1 MTNLASLMVATDLSA
16 RSDRAVERALLLAA
30 DLRARLTV
38 LHVVDEDL
46 PARIADRYHEEAQA
60 LLTGQLSAASNGK
73 GSIEAKVVFG
83 RGADTILSV
92 AEDREI
98 DLIVLGLHRNETSRP
113 MFLGT
118 TAERV
123 VRAGRW
129 PVLMVKNRAG
139 KGYERIL
146 IGVDFS
152 VFSRGALELAVSA
165 APKAEFYLVHA
176 YDLPFRG
183 LLTGHARAAG
193 SKRYER
199 QLVEHIGDEF
209 ASFVAAAANKPAR
222 CQQLVREGSARQ
234 VLHQELERLAPDLLV
249 IGTHGRTGVS
259 HALLGSVAEDM
270 LNSPPCDVLVAKA
283 W

>member
-1 MTNLASLMVATDLSA
+1 MVATDLSA
-16 RSDRAVERALLLAA
+16 RSDRAVERTLLLAA
-30 DLRARLTV
+30 DLQAKLTV

-46 PARIADRYHEEAQA
+46 PARIADRYRDEAQA
-60 LLTGQLSAASNGK
+60 LLAEQLSAKGN

-118 TAERV
+118 AAERV

-129 PVLMVKNRAG
+129 PVLIVKNRAN

-146 IGVDFS
+146 IGIDFS
-152 VFSRGALELAVSA
+152 VYSRCAVELAVNT
-165 APKAEFYLVHA
+165 APRAEFYLVHA

-183 LLTGHARAAG
+183 LLTGHARTAG
-193 SKRYER
+193 TKRYE
-199 QLVEHIGDEF
+199 QKLVEHISDEF
-209 ASFVAAAANKPAR
+209 AAFVAAVAKKPER
-222 CQQLVREGSARQ
+222 YQQLVREGSARQ

-249 IGTHGRTGVS
+249 VGTHGRTGVS

-270 LNSPPCDVLVAKA
+270 LNAPACDVLVVKA